1 MGMAELENVMDD
13 VPESLDS
20 LLPGTPGVDE
30 QHEMG
35 RLEAKL
41 ESLRGRILKKAPWT
55 SGLLG
60 EVDIKIG
67 LAQGFATVVGAVSMN
82 YMLYAAGASAGLA
95 ALGPY
100 TAIMAASTAIGALG
114 LAAGYVL
121 AHYLMNRRYRGREKE
136 LFREALRFTAVER
149 ATFIPSRLASLCLEN
164 LLVGF
169 GVSRYICGNVIP
181 SVLLTFQGLGSNRA
195 GKEMNRGGTIGD
207 AFAQGMKQVGHLL
220 YLPVAGLRSAY
231 DSIAGRIRGYSAMAQ
246 PADAG
251 QDVPLGG
258 VGA

>member
-1 MGMAELENVMDD
+1 MAELEELSGDS
-13 VPESLDS
+13 SLEET
-20 LLPGTPGVDE
+20 LRDE
-30 QHEMG
+30 PQPQYEMG

-41 ESLRGRILKKAPWT
+41 ENLRERILKKTPWT

-60 EVDIKIG
+60 DVDIKIG
-67 LAQGFATVVGAVSMN
+67 LAQGFATVGTAVSMN
-82 YMLYAAGASAGLA
+82 YMLYAAGASVGLA

-114 LAAGYVL
+114 LTAGYFL
-121 AHYLMNRRYRGREKE
+121 AHYVMDRRYRGREKE

-149 ATFIPSRLASLCLEN
+149 AAFIPSRLASLCLEN
-164 LLVGF
+164 LFVGL

-220 YLPVAGLRSAY
+220 YLPVAGIRAACG
-231 DSIAGRIRGYSAMAQ
+231 SIAGRRDYAAAQ
-246 PADAG
+246 TTVPDAPV
-251 QDVPLGG
+251 DGG
-258 VGA
+258 VVS